1 MISNAPFSI
10 FTMYEEHRCLSFEQQ
25 SIAQGSHSSAKH
37 HDDHLHT
44 FPSLPE
50 SFRFINEEIDKSLFR
65 KRNSLTQSSQSR
77 LKASIASISWLTV
90 LQDLFA
96 SRSVFLDGENS
107 TIMPEDMTIC
117 WSLSDEDSDVSTV
130 PGFDDDWENLSDND
144 ESEEDTF
151 CVETILRR
159 VLTSDDEDEE
169 TVLVSFSTIAA
180 NE

>member
-1 MISNAPFSI
+1 
-10 FTMYEEHRCLSFEQQ
+10 
-25 SIAQGSHSSAKH
+25 
-37 HDDHLHT
+37 
-44 FPSLPE
+44 
-50 SFRFINEEIDKSLFR
+50 
-65 KRNSLTQSSQSR
+65 
-77 LKASIASISWLTV
+77 
-90 LQDLFA
+90 
-96 SRSVFLDGENS
+96 
-107 TIMPEDMTIC
+107 MPEDMTIC